1 MKLFS
6 NGLKGWKE
14 SWQGDLRASVSVAFI
29 AIPLGLGIGLA
40 SGVPPLAAV
49 IPCVVGGLLVS
60 WFSGGNLAVHS
71 TPKMLIGVT
80 AAAVLTLGGD
90 DLFLGYRLFL
100 AAVVIAGGFQF
111 LLGLFRLGVIGDLI
125 PVSVVKSLLSAVG
138 VIITVKQTPV
148 LFGSTLHPH
157 NIIELV
163 QSVPELIQGINPLIA
178 IIGLISMTIMFVHS
192 KFKSPII
199 KAVPSAVWVVILSIA
214 YSYALGF
221 SNGNQFSF
229 LKYEFTVG
237 PAYLIDLPS
246 KIIDAIATPDFSLW
260 QTEVFW
266 NIVVAVVV
274 ISSIEG
280 VLSAKAIDRL
290 DPLKRK
296 SNLNKELRVIGIGS
310 IASGLI
316 GGLPIIPGIV
326 PSSVGVSHNGKG
338 QLTDVFQA
346 ILILLLVVL
355 LSSQLQH
362 IPLAALAGILIH
374 TGYKLFNPKEIL
386 NIYRIG
392 WDQVIIFSSTL
403 VATLMSDLIIG
414 ISIGVLVTL
423 IIHIIRLR
431 SIIKLFTIL
440 FRPNV
445 VMFQEDDE
453 NLKFHVSVKGYCNF
467 LNYSR
472 LKKVMDVIPSTASI
486 NLDLSLAEFIDHTV
500 MEHLSE
506 YEENHIRRGGNFEVI
521 GMDTHFAIA
530 NHPLAM
536 RFKTEGKQPLPE
548 KRILTSRQQKM
559 QSLAHNLEWG
569 FDLSVRRFVT
579 TFEKFHLFHF
589 KIVDSVYNKLIG
601 SVDMNSITI
610 QDVNFHEG
618 ELQYKTEYQTTV
630 AVIGLHSPIPLFT
643 IEKENFLDRVAAFAG
658 YDDIDFQKF
667 KKFSKVFRLNGED
680 EKAVRDFFKP
690 ELIQFFEDE
699 LYYRMESSGTSI
711 LIIGKERPMSEAEVQ
726 QLIHFSTKMLYIMF
740 K

>member
-1 MKLFS
+1 
-6 NGLKGWKE
+6 
-14 SWQGDLRASVSVAFI
+14 
-29 AIPLGLGIGLA
+29 
-40 SGVPPLAAV
+40 
-49 IPCVVGGLLVS
+49 
-60 WFSGGNLAVHS
+60 
-71 TPKMLIGVT
+71 
-80 AAAVLTLGGD
+80 
-90 DLFLGYRLFL
+90 
-100 AAVVIAGGFQF
+100 
-111 LLGLFRLGVIGDLI
+111 
-125 PVSVVKSLLSAVG
+125 
-138 VIITVKQTPV
+138 
-148 LFGSTLHPH
+148 
-157 NIIELV
+157 
-163 QSVPELIQGINPLIA
+163 
-178 IIGLISMTIMFVHS
+178 
-192 KFKSPII
+192 
-199 KAVPSAVWVVILSIA
+199 
-214 YSYALGF
+214 
-221 SNGNQFSF
+221 
-229 LKYEFTVG
+229 
-237 PAYLIDLPS
+237 
-246 KIIDAIATPDFSLW
+246 
-260 QTEVFW
+260 
-266 NIVVAVVV
+266 
-274 ISSIEG
+274 
-280 VLSAKAIDRL
+280 
-290 DPLKRK
+290 
-296 SNLNKELRVIGIGS
+296 
-310 IASGLI
+310 
-316 GGLPIIPGIV
+316 
-326 PSSVGVSHNGKG
+326 
-338 QLTDVFQA
+338 
-346 ILILLLVVL
+346 
-355 LSSQLQH
+355 
-362 IPLAALAGILIH
+362 
-374 TGYKLFNPKEIL
+374 
-386 NIYRIG
+386 
-392 WDQVIIFSSTL
+392 L

-453 NLKFHVSVKGYCNF
+453 DLKFHVSVKGYCNF